1 MEPEGIPPG
10 PASLDTDTVTAT
22 AGPWHPIVHVRSLLR
37 PLAMRDYRLLWLAQ
51 VASELGDWA
60 TRLALILLVY
70 HQTHSAVLS
79 AAVVTVS
86 LASWVG
92 LGQVLTT
99 VVDRFPRRTVMI
111 GADVARAGIFGILVL
126 PVPLPVIFAA
136 AFLSGLFT
144 VPFESARH
152 AIRVEITDDSRLGGA
167 ITLFLITAQVTT
179 MAGFALGGALVAVV
193 GAHATFAVNAA
204 SFVASA
210 CFVAGIRT
218 TSTGRARGTGGQGY
232 LAAAFRFVSGDP
244 VLRWCTTLS
253 LSAAFAGMGV
263 EAIAA
268 PYGHGHAGDVTLLA
282 VAVPVG
288 IVVAS
293 MVAPHAGKPRRL
305 LRAAGL
311 VPVIGGGLGAV
322 VFASGPGI
330 VIGVIGFALA
340 GVAVCVPIS
349 AGPIVARRLESQF
362 RAPAFS
368 LLNGATLGGQAAGAA
383 VGGLLAGIF
392 GARPTCIA
400 ACAALALVG
409 IAASARLP
417 DPSVPPVVP
426 IVRSPR
432 HAVRR
437 HLEDVEDRGSR
448 ERDTRLIKMEGG

>member
-10 PASLDTDTVTAT
+10 PATLESDAVAAT
-22 AGPWHPIVHVRSLLR
+22 AGPWHPIVHLRSLLR
-37 PLAMRDYRLLWLAQ
+37 PLAVRDYRLLWLAQ

-70 HQTHSAVLS
+70 HQTRSAALS
-79 AAVVTVS
+79 AIVVTVS

-99 VVDRFPRRTVMI
+99 VVDHFPRRTVMI
-111 GADVARAGIFGILVL
+111 GSDLGRAAIFGVLVL
-126 PVPLPVIFAA
+126 PVPLPVIFVA
-136 AFLSGLFT
+136 AFLSGLLT

-179 MAGFALGGALVAVV
+179 MAGFALGGALVTLV
-193 GAHATFAVNAA
+193 GARATFGVNAA

-218 TSTGRARGTGGQGY
+218 TSAGRARGTAGHGY
-232 LAAAFRFVSGDP
+232 LSAAFRFVSGDP

-253 LSAAFAGMGV
+253 LSAAFAGMAV
-263 EAIAA
+263 EAISA
-268 PYGHGHAGDVTLLA
+268 PYGHGHPADVTLLA

-288 IVVAS
+288 IVAAS
-293 MVAPHAGKPRRL
+293 TVAPHSGAPRRL

-311 VPVIGGGLGAV
+311 VPVIGGGLGAA
-322 VFASGPGI
+322 VFASGPGLA
-330 VIGVIGFALA
+330 IGVIGFALA
-340 GVAVCVPIS
+340 GVAVCVPVP
-349 AGPIVARRLESQF
+349 AGPVVARRLESEF

-392 GARPTCIA
+392 GARPTCVA
-400 ACAALALVG
+400 ACAGLALVG
-409 IAASARLP
+409 IAASVRLP

-426 IVRSPR
+426 AVHRPQHLRSSGFG
-432 HAVRR
+432 A
-437 HLEDVEDRGSR
+437 GSR
-448 ERDTRLIKMEGG
+448 RKPNRGLIKMEEG

>member
-1 MEPEGIPPG
+1 MEPEGLPPG
-10 PASLDTDTVTAT
+10 PATLDTDTVAPS

-37 PLAMRDYRLLWLAQ
+37 PLAVRDYRLLWLAQ

-79 AAVVTVS
+79 ATVVTVS
-86 LASWVG
+86 VASWVG

-99 VVDRFPRRTVMI
+99 VVDNFPRRTVMI
-111 GADVARAGIFGILVL
+111 GADLARAAIFCILVV
-126 PVPLPVIFAA
+126 PVPLAVIFAA

-179 MAGFALGGALVAVV
+179 MAGFALGGALVALV
-193 GAHATFAVNAA
+193 GARATFAVNAA
-204 SFVASA
+204 SFLASA
-210 CFVAGIRT
+210 IFVAGIRT
-218 TSTGRARGTGGQGY
+218 KSTGRARGTRSHGY
-232 LAAAFRFVSGDP
+232 LSAAFRFVSGDP

-253 LSAAFAGMGV
+253 LTSAFAGMGV

-268 PYGHGHAGDVTLLA
+268 PYGHGHAGEVTLLA

-288 IVVAS
+288 IVIAGA
-293 MVAPHAGKPRRL
+293 VAPHSGQPRRL

-311 VPVIGGGLGAV
+311 VPVIGGGLGAL
-322 VFASGPGI
+322 VFASGPG
-330 VIGVIGFALA
+330 VVMGVIGFALA
-340 GVAVCVPIS
+340 GVAVCVTVPAS
-349 AGPIVARRLESQF
+349 PVVARRLESAF

-368 LLNGATLGGQAAGAA
+368 LLNGANFGGQAAGAA

-392 GARPTCIA
+392 GARPTCVA

-409 IAASARLP
+409 LAASVRLP

-426 IVRSPR
+426 VVRSPK
-432 HAVRR
+432 
-437 HLEDVEDRGSR
+437 HLRSSGLRAGALENRARG
-448 ERDTRLIKMEGG
+448 

>member
-10 PASLDTDTVTAT
+10 PATLEADAVAAT
-22 AGPWHPIVHVRSLLR
+22 AGPWHPIVQLRSLLR
-37 PLAMRDYRLLWLAQ
+37 PLAVRDYRLLWLAQ

-70 HQTHSAVLS
+70 HQTHSAVAS
-79 AAVVTVS
+79 ASVVTVS
-86 LASWVG
+86 VASWVG

-99 VVDRFPRRTVMI
+99 VVDYFPRRTVMI
-111 GADVARAGIFGILVL
+111 GADLARAAIFGVLVL
-126 PVPLPVIFAA
+126 PVPLPVVFAA
-136 AFLSGLFT
+136 AFLSGLCT

-167 ITLFLITAQVTT
+167 ITLFLITAQITT
-179 MAGFALGGALVAVV
+179 MAGFALGGGLVALV
-193 GAHATFAVNAA
+193 GARPTFAVNAV

-218 TSTGRARGTGGQGY
+218 TSAGRARGVRSHGY
-232 LAAAFRFVSGDP
+232 LSAAFRFVSGDP

-253 LSAAFAGMGV
+253 LTSAFAGMGV

-268 PYGHGHAGDVTLLA
+268 PYGHGHAGEVTLLA

-288 IVVAS
+288 IVIAGA
-293 MVAPHAGKPRRL
+293 VAPHSGPPRRL

-311 VPVIGGGLGAV
+311 VPVIGGGIGAA
-322 VFASGPGI
+322 VFASGPG
-330 VIGVIGFALA
+330 VVTGVIGFALA
-340 GVAVCVPIS
+340 GVAVCVTVPAS
-349 AGPIVARRLESQF
+349 PVVARRLESAF

-368 LLNGATLGGQAAGAA
+368 LLNGANFGGQAAGAA

-392 GARPTCIA
+392 GARTTCVA

-409 IAASARLP
+409 MAASARLP
-417 DPSVPPVVP
+417 DPDVPPVIPAV
-426 IVRSPR
+426 
-432 HAVRR
+432 HAPKHLRPSGLRR
-437 HLEDVEDRGSR
+437 RAVGNRTPG
-448 ERDTRLIKMEGG
+448 